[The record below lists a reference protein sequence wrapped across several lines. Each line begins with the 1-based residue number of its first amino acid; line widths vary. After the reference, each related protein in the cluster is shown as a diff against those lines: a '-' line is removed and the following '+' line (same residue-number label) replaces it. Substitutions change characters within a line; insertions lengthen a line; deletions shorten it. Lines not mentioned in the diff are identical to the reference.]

1 MKFFFCLLGLV
12 LIVEGLPYFACPDRM
27 KKWVATL
34 QELPSSRLRLMGFV
48 AMAVGLLMVYLF
60 RA

>member
-1 MKFFFCLLGLV
+1 MGLV
-12 LIVEGLPYFACPDRM
+12 LIVEGLPYFACPDQM